1 MPEPPR
7 LFRVGLIL
15 TERCDVACRHCW
27 FSCGPDRDATM
38 SRGRAEAV
46 IDQARA
52 LGARWV
58 SFTGGEPFLERR
70 LLLDL
75 VAYASG
81 RGLHTEAVTNC
92 NWAKSQTGALE
103 TLRPLAEAGLTALNM
118 SVDDFHQE
126 QIPLERVRH
135 CFEATKE
142 LGLKP
147 VFMVAT
153 QKGSAITARSLPDL
167 LGDQG
172 IQLMGEPRKTRP
184 SALAVETLF
193 TPVGRGAQV
202 EAADL
207 TMDAAT
213 VRCESV
219 LTDIGVTPRGD
230 VLPCCGPLACRED
243 AVLGNIEDEPL
254 GEILSR
260 ARNDSRFTRILE
272 GFDAGGGYA
281 GRCDACHRLFG

>member
-1 MPEPPR
+1 ME
-7 LFRVGLIL
+7 
-15 TERCDVACRHCW
+15 
-27 FSCGPDRDATM
+27 
-38 SRGRAEAV
+38 RGRAEDV

-81 RGLHTEAVTNC
+81 RGLYTEAVTNC
-92 NWAKSQTGALE
+92 NWAKSRMEAVE
-103 TLRPLAEAGLTALNM
+103 SLRPLAEAGLTALNM

-135 CFEATKE
+135 TFDAAKE

-153 QKGSAITARSLPDL
+153 RRGSAITAGSLPEL
-167 LGDQG
+167 MGDQG
-172 IQLMGEPRKTRP
+172 IQVMGEPRKPCP
-184 SALAVETLF
+184 SALAVETPF
-193 TPVGRGAQV
+193 TPVGRGAHV

-207 TMDAAT
+207 IMGAAT
-213 VRCESV
+213 VRCGSV
-219 LTDIGVTPRGD
+219 LADIGITPGGN

-243 AVLGNIEDEPL
+243 AVLGNIEDETL
-254 GEILSR
+254 LEILTL
-260 ARNDSRFTRILE
+260 ARHDGRFTRILE
-272 GFDAGGGYA
+272 GFDAGIGYA
-281 GRCDACHRLFG
+281 SRCDACLRLFG